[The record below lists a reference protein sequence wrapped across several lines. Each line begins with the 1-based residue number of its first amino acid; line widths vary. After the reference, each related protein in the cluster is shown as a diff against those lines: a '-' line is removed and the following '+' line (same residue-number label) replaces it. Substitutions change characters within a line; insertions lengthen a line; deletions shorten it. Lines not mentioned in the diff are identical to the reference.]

1 MFEYEFLDY
10 SLLSLSLCYKQE
22 VKDTALLMIR
32 RKFLFIPSFL
42 IFVPL
47 FQLWKL
53 KCEECIATLL
63 NK

>member
-10 SLLSLSLCYKQE
+10 SLLSISLFYKQE
-22 VKDTALLMIR
+22 VKDTALLAIR
-32 RKFLFIPSFL
+32 RKFLFISSFL

-53 KCEECIATLL
+53 KCEKSIATLL